1 MVGSLFYVMGITVC
15 NLHPFDFLIS
25 QLYHHACLVTFDNS
39 HNRCCRFFIA
49 VMVRDPFFSIYF
61 MLFYL

>member
-25 QLYHHACLVTFDNS
+25 LLYHHACLSLLIILIMDA
-39 HNRCCRFFIA
+39 A
-49 VMVRDPFFSIYF
+49 VFS
-61 MLFYL
+61 